1 MAKLR
6 VDLTEPLLNGMDI
19 KFKAPS
25 DCTAVDGLIVY
36 APDNNGGISSQVF
49 TFKDAH
55 GNTLTGLGNLFAVN
69 VLVKVMV
76 DTETGSAYIQNADTN
91 KYLENKIANA
101 GSKVNLSSSVSSTS
115 TSTAANSYAVKQAYD
130 KAVDAYALAEN
141 GGSSSEGTIGFTN
154 IYHCAFDTSEGYY
167 QKIGKMCFVAGRINL
182 TADGG
187 TDVFSFS
194 LRGIPAVSKKSTS
207 YFVGGASWFITKDN
221 MRAPV
226 VLTATGID
234 STSNPININVSN
246 TMGGVL
252 SGDYLV
258 KFSLC
263 YLTE

>member
-101 GSKVNLSSSVSSTS
+101 GSKVNLSSSVTSTS

-141 GGSSSEGTIGFTN
+141 GGSSSEGTVGFTN
-154 IYHCAFDTSEGYY
+154 IYFCAFDTSEGYY

-187 TDVFSFS
+187 TSRFSFS
-194 LRGIPAVSKKSTS
+194 LYNIPAVSKKSTN
-207 YFVGGASWFITKDN
+207 YFMGGASWHITKEN
-221 MRAPV
+221 SATNL
-226 VLTATGID
+226 VLTAVAHNN
-234 STSNPININVSN
+234 TSAPIEVRAMDPNGSP
-246 TMGGVL
+246 L

-258 KFSLC
+258 KFSFC
-263 YLTE
+263 YLTA